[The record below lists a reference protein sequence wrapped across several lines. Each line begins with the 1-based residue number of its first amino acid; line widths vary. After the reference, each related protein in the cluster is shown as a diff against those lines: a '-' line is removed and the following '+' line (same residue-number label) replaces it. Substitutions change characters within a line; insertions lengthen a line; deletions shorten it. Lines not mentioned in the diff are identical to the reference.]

1 MVVFKYGLS
10 VNGQIYPS
18 STVFLYSIQPTKK
31 GNSNIEQWGRL
42 NLSRG
47 GGGGR
52 SLSKKFKQEW
62 KIPLNFDYRVIRF
75 LSIGVPSRT
84 NGTNRIELTGIRH
97 HCRTFDETPLVN

>member
-47 GGGGR
+47 GGGEGVTKKN
-52 SLSKKFKQEW
+52 LS
-62 KIPLNFDYRVIRF
+62 N
-75 LSIGVPSRT
+75 
-84 NGTNRIELTGIRH
+84 NGKYL
-97 HCRTFDETPLVN
+97 

>member
-47 GGGGR
+47 GGGEGVKQKN
-52 SLSKKFKQEW
+52 LSKNEKY
-62 KIPLNFDYRVIRF
+62 L
-75 LSIGVPSRT
+75 
-84 NGTNRIELTGIRH
+84 
-97 HCRTFDETPLVN
+97 

>member
-47 GGGGR
+47 GGGGKE
-52 SLSKKFKQEW
+52 SQKNLSKNEKY
-62 KIPLNFDYRVIRF
+62 L
-75 LSIGVPSRT
+75 
-84 NGTNRIELTGIRH
+84 
-97 HCRTFDETPLVN
+97 

>member
-31 GNSNIEQWGRL
+31 SNSNIEQWGRL

-47 GGGGR
+47 GGGEGV
-52 SLSKKFKQEW
+52 SQKNLSK
-62 KIPLNFDYRVIRF
+62 
-75 LSIGVPSRT
+75 
-84 NGTNRIELTGIRH
+84 NGKYL
-97 HCRTFDETPLVN
+97 

>member
-42 NLSRG
+42 NPPPG
-47 GGGGR
+47 GGGEGV
-52 SLSKKFKQEW
+52 SQKNLSKNEKY
-62 KIPLNFDYRVIRF
+62 L
-75 LSIGVPSRT
+75 
-84 NGTNRIELTGIRH
+84 
-97 HCRTFDETPLVN
+97 

>member
-47 GGGGR
+47 GGGGGCKT
-52 SLSKKFKQEW
+52 KKFSKEV